1 MRGFTSK
8 ILHHCQTIFQGTPI
22 FQSLGDLIFTIHHGQ
37 GPTLLISKAA
47 TKLQGQHQSLEI
59 YSYLKQ
65 Q

>member
-1 MRGFTSK
+1 MQGFTSK
-8 ILHHCQTIFQGTPI
+8 MLHHGLTIFQGTPI
-22 FQSLGDLIFTIHHGQ
+22 FQSLGDLIFTIYHGQ

-47 TKLQGQHQSLEI
+47 TKQQDQHQGLEI